1 MNKNAHAIREAKEI
15 ETKTPTKKISKEDR
29 ERSQRKI
36 EIAEISATEIVP
48 DIEQKEV
55 IAEEALPALAIM
67 ESPVKKI
74 SKRKRRKKLKKL
86 KKRPMLAAFR
96 LPRPCKKG
104 ICKPDICCR
113 KTTLG
118 KLGRIRY
125 KRIFK
130 NVFFKKTL
138 TCTKIPL

>member
-1 MNKNAHAIREAKEI
+1 MNKNAHATTHEAKEI

-29 ERSQRKI
+29 EKSPRKI

-55 IAEEALPALAIM
+55 IAEEALPALAIV

-74 SKRKRRKKLKKL
+74 SKRKRRKKLR
-86 KKRPMLAAFR
+86 KKRPMLVAFR
-96 LPRPCKKG
+96 LPRPCKKD

-118 KLGRIRY
+118 KLRRIRY
-125 KRIFK
+125 KRVFRNVKVLKK
-130 NVFFKKTL
+130 NF
-138 TCTKIPL
+138 